1 MDRNL
6 KIIVIS
12 DIHFGAFDAEV
23 LFNELN
29 EEFINRLKEME
40 YIDLIVI
47 DGDYFDTKLNMN
59 SKHAKYSMKLF
70 SKLYKIATKK
80 NAKIRVIQG
89 TVSHDNNQLEILEIE
104 HGGRLCDIKFIYNVS
119 EEEIFKDFNVLYIP
133 EEYVTNKDE
142 YYGEY
147 FNKKYDMVFGH
158 GMVQE
163 VSFCALSQESATTMS
178 KAPIFSADKFK
189 EMVHGLVVFGHIH
202 KSQII
207 KDTVL
212 YVGSFSRWMYGE
224 EEDKGFY
231 EIDYNIEEKTCEY
244 KFHINRLARR
254 FDTVEIYPN
263 NIFFNSKPEDQIK
276 FIYDLYNENRS
287 EFLRIKINLPENYD
301 NEKFLMGLINDAFSN
316 YKQIKIVFNSN
327 SKVKTKQQIE
337 EKVNILLE
345 KYGFIFDK
353 TIDYDIK
360 IARFIQ
366 EKYGRNISL
375 EKIRDYIFSETK

>member
-1 MDRNL
+1 MNRPL

-23 LFNELN
+23 LFNELK
-29 EEFINRLKEME
+29 EEFIEKLKEME

-59 SKHAKYSMKLF
+59 SKHAKYSMRLF
-70 SKLYKIATKK
+70 SMIVKIAVKK
-80 NAKIRVIQG
+80 GAKVRVIQG
-89 TVSHDNNQLEILEIE
+89 TVSHDNNQLELLEIE
-104 HGGRLCDIKFIYNVS
+104 HGGGICDVKFIYNVT

-133 EEYVTNKDE
+133 EEYVSNKDE
-142 YYGEY
+142 YYGDFY
-147 FNKKYDMVFGH
+147 NKKYDMIFGH

-163 VSFCALSQESATTMS
+163 VSFCALSQESATTMT
-178 KAPIFSADKFK
+178 KAPIFNTDKFK
-189 EMVHGLVVFGHIH
+189 EMVYGLVVFGHIH
-202 KSQII
+202 TSQLI

-212 YVGSFSRWMYGE
+212 YVGSFSRWMHGE

-231 EIDYNIEEKTCEY
+231 EIEYNVDTKEY
-244 KFHINRLARR
+244 NTKFHVNKLARR
-254 FDTVEIYPN
+254 FDTVDIYPDN
-263 NIFFNSKPEDQIK
+263 GFFTQKPEDQIN
-276 FIYDLYNENRS
+276 FIYELYNEKQA
-287 EFLRIKINLPENYD
+287 EFLRIRINLPDDYE

-327 SKVKTKQQIE
+327 NKVKTKQQTE

-345 KYGFIFDK
+345 KYGFIFAK

-366 EKYGRNISL
+366 EKYGRNIPV
-375 EKIRDYIFSETK
+375 EKIREYIFGDRK

>member
-1 MDRNL
+1 MIRPV
-6 KIIVIS
+6 KIVVIS

-23 LFNELN
+23 LFNELK
-29 EEFINRLKEME
+29 EEFIAKLEEME

-59 SKHAKYSMKLF
+59 SKHAKYSMRLF
-70 SKLYKIATKK
+70 SLLYKVAVKK
-80 NAKIRVIQG
+80 GAKIRVIQG

-104 HGGRLCDIKFIYNVS
+104 HSGRLCDIKFIYNVS
-119 EEEIFKDFNVLYIP
+119 EEEVFKDFKVLYIP
-133 EEYVTNKDE
+133 EEYVTSKDE

-147 FNKKYDMVFGH
+147 FDKKYDMIFGH

-163 VSFCALSQESATTMS
+163 VSFCALTQESATTMS
-178 KAPIFSADKFK
+178 KAPIFSTDKFK

-202 KSQII
+202 TSQLI

-212 YVGSFSRWMYGE
+212 YAGSFSRWMHGE

-231 EIDYNIEEKTCEY
+231 EIDYDIDNKTCEY
-244 KFHINRLARR
+244 KFHVNKLARR

-263 NIFFNSKPEDQIK
+263 DLFFNSKPEDQIK
-276 FIYDLYNENRS
+276 FIYDLYNDKQS
-287 EFLRIKINLPENYD
+287 EFLRIKINLPENYE
-301 NEKFLMGLINDAFSN
+301 NEKFLMGILNDAFSN

-327 SKVKTKQQIE
+327 SKVRTKQQIE
-337 EKVNILLE
+337 EKVNVLLE

-366 EKYGRNISL
+366 EKYGRNISV
-375 EKIRDYIFSETK
+375 EKIRDYIFGESK